1 MDCPKCSVGKLN
13 GISVTVNTLYRSQ
26 VLQGQGTTVQLHLE
40 QCFSCNGVWFDAGE
54 LKKYLAEELTIL
66 DSAPI
71 AKELKRELDEKH
83 AKCPKCQVE
92 MVKQQAEK
100 NRSVTVDACPRCHG
114 IWLDAEELDHLEL
127 KQLGRLKRFGI
138 ELENFF
144 RSLIGKGNTEGL

>member
-92 MVKQQAEK
+92 MVKQHE
-100 NRSVTVDACPRCHG
+100 T
-114 IWLDAEELDHLEL
+114 L
-127 KQLGRLKRFGI
+127 RLSKTLLNHFKILRIMKRFLFN
-138 ELENFF
+138 LESPL
-144 RSLIGKGNTEGL
+144 RSCLLIPMVQGC